1 MPIIHFWGILEVFN
15 LDMSHTCVV
24 LLAPIYLKHHLHH
37 DSILF
42 FPLAPAPCFTT
53 FVLKHAQKF
62 CIVWNFLDEKVTYKF
77 LSISE
82 HISGSIEP
90 VTLFWVLLERSFPP
104 GNVSID
110 EANFGQR

>member
-15 LDMSHTCVV
+15 LDMSHTCVI
-24 LLAPIYLKHHLHH
+24 LLAPIYLKHHLRRN
-37 DSILF
+37 SILF

-53 FVLKHAQKF
+53 FVLY
-62 CIVWNFLDEKVTYKF
+62 IVWKFLDEKVTYMYKF
-77 LSISE
+77 LSISK

-90 VTLFWVLLERSFPP
+90 ITLFWVLLERSFPP